1 LLAVTDE
8 EGYTQRFYYNAY
20 GNLVKSELTPDNK
33 VYYVSTFNYDCVGN
47 KIRQVD
53 ARGNASTF
61 KYDGLGRLLAK
72 TDELGYSTYYTYN
85 GMNKLL
91 TMEEPGGRVT
101 EYVYDELGRVKVEKI
116 YKKGTADFV
125 FTRYEYDG
133 ADNIIS
139 VKKGSMANGKETILV
154 ETGFTYNIM
163 NRVTDEYRRID
174 DTSAAHIKYDYDS
187 NGRKT
192 SVIEYANP
200 EKSKYRSYKYEY
212 DFAGRLISE
221 KGAYTV
227 NGIAGGAYGSYFRE
241 FEYDYEGNLLKQVIY
256 NGNDSLVITYE
267 YDYRNLPVTKTEPF
281 TSQSSRITKYAYD
294 RKGNLL
300 SETIIRQGKES
311 TVSYIYDG
319 LGRVTARFLQQGA

>member
-1 LLAVTDE
+1 MC
-8 EGYTQRFYYNAY
+8 R
-20 GNLVKSELTPDNK
+20 
-33 VYYVSTFNYDCVGN
+33 N

-116 YKKGTADFV
+116 YKRNGRFC
-125 FTRYEYDG
+125 FTRYEYDR

-139 VKKGSMANGKETILV
+139 VKKGSMANGKRPYLS

-192 SVIEYANP
+192 SVIEYANQ
-200 EKSKYRSYKYEY
+200 K
-212 DFAGRLISE
+212 
-221 KGAYTV
+221 
-227 NGIAGGAYGSYFRE
+227 
-241 FEYDYEGNLLKQVIY
+241 KQI
-256 NGNDSLVITYE
+256 
-267 YDYRNLPVTKTEPF
+267 
-281 TSQSSRITKYAYD
+281 Q
-294 RKGNLL
+294 
-300 SETIIRQGKES
+300 IIQ
-311 TVSYIYDG
+311 I
-319 LGRVTARFLQQGA
+319 